1 MKRLRLILL
10 LLLVVIGVLLA
21 FQLFENREPRY
32 QGRSLT
38 QWLEG
43 YSDGVASVDDPNL
56 RGRIDESRDA
66 VRHIGTNAVPFL
78 LKKLSARETP
88 VERRLK
94 KLAGSQSWIHFHF
107 ANRRPLAYLGFHIL
121 GEEARGAAPA
131 LARLTRHRDREV
143 RFFALESLQS
153 LNLDAPALLPTL
165 LQIIHDPDPDIRS
178 IAAQILSN
186 LSPEEAEKAGVYHE
200 FPELKL
206 MSTHLPPTNA
216 PIAGQ

>member
-10 LLLVVIGVLLA
+10 LLLIVIGVGLA

-43 YSDGVASVDDPNL
+43 YSDDVASVDDTN
-56 RGRIDESRDA
+56 RMARIAESRDA

-88 VERRLK
+88 IERRLK

-107 ANRRPLAYLGFHIL
+107 ANRRPLAYQGFHIL

-131 LARLTRHRDREV
+131 LAQLTRHRDREV

-153 LNLDAPALLPTL
+153 LNLDTPALLPTL
-165 LQIIHDPDPDIRS
+165 LQVIHDPAPDIRS

-186 LSPEEAEKAGVYHE
+186 LSPEQAEKAGVYQA

-206 MSTHLPPTNA
+206 ISAHPAATNA
-216 PIAGQ
+216 PVAGQ